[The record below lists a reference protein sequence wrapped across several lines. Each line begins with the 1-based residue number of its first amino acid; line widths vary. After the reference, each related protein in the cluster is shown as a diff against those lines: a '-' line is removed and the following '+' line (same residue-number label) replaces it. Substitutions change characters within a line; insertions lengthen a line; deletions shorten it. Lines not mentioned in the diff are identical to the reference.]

1 MKKNRMTL
9 QEHRLLREASQLLTF
24 VEKMKTA
31 KPKITPKASQPLANA
46 TLLLTRNVK
55 EFLTTCYD
63 FRYNLL
69 TDETEFRHAGQRAAP
84 FIPIGKRELNALCIE
99 AHDEGIPCWDK
110 DLSRYV
116 YSSYIPSYHPFH
128 LYMEELP
135 AWDGHDRLTALA
147 QRVSCRPLWVQGF
160 HTWMLGLASQW
171 MNLSGL
177 HANSVAPILVSRE
190 QGRRKSTFCRSLMP
204 DVLMRY
210 YTDNLK
216 LTSQGQAERLLA
228 EMGLLNM
235 DEFDKYAETKM
246 PLLKNLMQ
254 MSTLNIRKAYQQ
266 SFRQLPRVASF
277 IGTSNR
283 FDLITDPTGSR
294 RFLCVEVKHNIDCT
308 HIEHDQI
315 FAQLKAELSAGRR
328 NWFTKKEEE
337 ELQRHNEKFYRIS
350 LVEEV
355 LVSRFRTPL
364 PHEKSLDLTAADI
377 FSELQTV
384 NPAAMRGSNPMRFG
398 QILIRAGLKRKHTE
412 YGNVYEVVKR
422 EK

>member
-1 MKKNRMTL
+1 M
-9 QEHRLLREASQLLTF
+9 
-24 VEKMKTA
+24 V
-31 KPKITPKASQPLANA
+31 
-46 TLLLTRNVK
+46 
-55 EFLTTCYD
+55 
-63 FRYNLL
+63 
-69 TDETEFRHAGQRAAP
+69 
-84 FIPIGKRELNALCIE
+84 
-99 AHDEGIPCWDK
+99 
-110 DLSRYV
+110 
-116 YSSYIPSYHPFH
+116 
-128 LYMEELP
+128 
-135 AWDGHDRLTALA
+135 
-147 QRVSCRPLWVQGF
+147 
-160 HTWMLGLASQW
+160 
-171 MNLSGL
+171 
-177 HANSVAPILVSRE
+177 
-190 QGRRKSTFCRSLMP
+190 
-204 DVLMRY
+204 
-210 YTDNLK
+210 
-216 LTSQGQAERLLA
+216 
-228 EMGLLNM
+228 
-235 DEFDKYAETKM
+235 EFDKYAETKM

-283 FDLITDPTGSR
+283 FDLLTDPTGSR